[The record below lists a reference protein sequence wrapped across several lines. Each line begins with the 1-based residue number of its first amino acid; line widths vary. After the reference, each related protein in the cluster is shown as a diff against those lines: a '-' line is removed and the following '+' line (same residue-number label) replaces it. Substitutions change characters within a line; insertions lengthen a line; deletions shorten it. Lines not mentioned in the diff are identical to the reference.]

1 MKHLLLDGFIAP
13 HKLSDMAANTP
24 ILVALSGGADSSAL
38 LFLLAQFAKE
48 TGAPLSVAHVDHK
61 LRGTASDADREFCR
75 TLAERYGLPFYLL
88 EADVAALAN
97 EHHRGIEEEAR
108 HVRYDFFASLMRE
121 HHIPLLATAHNAD
134 DNAETLLFHLA
145 RGSGL
150 RGLCGIPAVRPF
162 GDGKIVR
169 PLLTVSKAEILAFC
183 QRQSIDYVTDNT
195 NSDITY
201 ARNRIRHKI
210 LPELAAVNSG
220 VLGNISRLCASVQQD
235 EDFLSRSAAEFM
247 TRHESNG
254 AISLEALKDA
264 HPAVAARA
272 VASLLSRVTDDV
284 RAVHIDAILSL
295 AKSAIPHSSL
305 DLGSG
310 AKAMIEGG
318 SLIIETGAPPP
329 PIKHFFY
336 ALHEGENPISEVDM
350 LILIEKASASHKN
363 QKTFKNIYKKATTTR
378 ISSDKIYDSFIVEPR
393 HEGDVIFSGGMHKK
407 VKKLMCDRKI
417 PLSLR
422 DRLPILRDSRGIV
435 WIPEVALRDGAA
447 DGDDMMTVTLFYN
460 A

>member
-1 MKHLLLDGFIAP
+1 MKQLLLDGFIAP
-13 HKLSDMAANTP
+13 HKLSGMAANTP

-38 LFLLAQFAKE
+38 LVLLAEYEKE
-48 TGAPLSVAHVDHK
+48 SGAPLSVAHVDHK

-75 TLAERYGLPFYLL
+75 ALAERYELPFYLL

-97 EHHRGIEEEAR
+97 EHHRGVEEEAR
-108 HVRYDFFASLMRE
+108 QVRYDFFASLMRE

-150 RGLCGIPAVRPF
+150 RGLCGIPAVRQF
-162 GDGKIVR
+162 EGGKIIR
-169 PLLTVSKAEILAFC
+169 PLLGVSKAEILAFC
-183 QRQSIDYVTDNT
+183 KRQGIDYVTDDT

-201 ARNRIRHKI
+201 ARNRIRHKV
-210 LPELAAVNSG
+210 LPELAEVNSG
-220 VLGNISRLCASVQQD
+220 VLGNLSRLCASLRQD
-235 EDFLSRSAAEFM
+235 EDFLNRSAADFIS
-247 TRHESNG
+247 RHESNG
-254 AISLEALKDA
+254 ALALEALKDA
-264 HPAVAARA
+264 HPAIAARA

-305 DLGSG
+305 DLGDG
-310 AKAMIEGG
+310 AKAMVEGG
-318 SLIIETGAPPP
+318 SLIIGTCSPPAPA
-329 PIKHFFY
+329 KQFCY
-336 ALHEGENPISEVDM
+336 VLHEGENPIPEVDM
-350 LILIEKASASHKN
+350 LILIENASASHKN

-393 HEGDVIFSGGMHKK
+393 REGDVIFSGGMHKK

-422 DRLPILRDSRGIV
+422 DRLPIFRDSRGIV
-435 WIPEVALRDGAA
+435 WIPSVALRDGAA
-447 DGDDMMTVTLFYN
+447 DGDDRMTVTLFYN

>member
-1 MKHLLLDGFIAP
+1 MKNLLFEGFIAP
-13 HKLSDMAANTP
+13 HKLSGMAANTP

-38 LFLLAQFAKE
+38 LVLLAEYEKE
-48 TGAPLSVAHVDHK
+48 SGAPLSVAHVDHK

-75 TLAERYGLPFYLL
+75 ALAERYELPFYLL

-97 EHHRGIEEEAR
+97 EHHRGVEEEAR
-108 HVRYDFFASLMRE
+108 QVRYDFFASLMRE

-150 RGLCGIPAVRPF
+150 RGLCGIPAVRQF
-162 GDGKIVR
+162 EGGKIIR
-169 PLLTVSKAEILAFC
+169 PLLGVSKAEILAFC
-183 QRQSIDYVTDNT
+183 KRQGIDYVTDDT

-201 ARNRIRHKI
+201 ARNRIRHKV
-210 LPELAAVNSG
+210 LPELAEVNSG
-220 VLGNISRLCASVQQD
+220 VLGNLSRLCASLRQD
-235 EDFLSRSAAEFM
+235 EDFLNRSAADFIS
-247 TRHESNG
+247 RHESNG
-254 AISLEALKDA
+254 ALALEALKDA
-264 HPAVAARA
+264 HPAIAARA

-305 DLGSG
+305 DLGDG
-310 AKAMIEGG
+310 AKAMVEGG
-318 SLIIETGAPPP
+318 SLIIGTCSPPAPA
-329 PIKHFFY
+329 KQFCY
-336 ALHEGENPISEVDM
+336 VLHEGENPIPEVDM
-350 LILIEKASASHKN
+350 LILIENASASHKN

-393 HEGDVIFSGGMHKK
+393 REGDVIFSGGMHKK

-422 DRLPILRDSRGIV
+422 DRLPIFRDSRGIV
-435 WIPEVALRDGAA
+435 WIPSVALRDGAA
-447 DGDDMMTVTLFYN
+447 DGDDRMTVTLFYN

>member
-1 MKHLLLDGFIAP
+1 MKNLLFEGFIAP
-13 HKLSDMAANTP
+13 HKLSGMAANTP

-38 LFLLAQFAKE
+38 LVLLAEYEKE
-48 TGAPLSVAHVDHK
+48 SGAPLSVAHVDHK

-75 TLAERYGLPFYLL
+75 ALAERYELPFYLL

-97 EHHRGIEEEAR
+97 EHRRGVEEEAR
-108 HVRYDFFASLMRE
+108 QVRYDFFASLMRE

-150 RGLCGIPAVRPF
+150 RGLCGIPAVRQF
-162 GDGKIVR
+162 EGGKIIR
-169 PLLTVSKAEILAFC
+169 PLLGVSKAEILAFC
-183 QRQSIDYVTDNT
+183 KRQGIDYVTDDT

-201 ARNRIRHKI
+201 ARNRIRHKV
-210 LPELAAVNSG
+210 LPELAEVNSG
-220 VLGNISRLCASVQQD
+220 VLGNLSRLCASLRQD
-235 EDFLSRSAAEFM
+235 EDFLNRSAADFIS
-247 TRHESNG
+247 RHESNG
-254 AISLEALKDA
+254 ALALEALKDA
-264 HPAVAARA
+264 HPAIAARA

-305 DLGSG
+305 DLGDG
-310 AKAMIEGG
+310 AKAMVEGG
-318 SLIIETGAPPP
+318 SLIIGTCSPPAPA
-329 PIKHFFY
+329 KQFCY
-336 ALHEGENPISEVDM
+336 VLHEGENPIPEVDM
-350 LILIEKASASHKN
+350 LILIENASASHKN

-393 HEGDVIFSGGMHKK
+393 REGDVIFSGGMHKK

-422 DRLPILRDSRGIV
+422 DRLPIFRDSRGIV
-435 WIPEVALRDGAA
+435 WIPSVALRDGAA
-447 DGDDMMTVTLFYN
+447 DGDDRMTVTLFYN